1 MEAVIALPAVI
12 SVSPSTATLQ
22 TLNEICPEAAKTV
35 VPSVRSSRVV
45 RQPDR
50 NALLL
55 VFIVFLILSI
65 FLERRS
71 PPRSLL
77 P

>member
-22 TLNEICPEAAKTV
+22 TLNEICPEAARTE
-35 VPSVRSSRVV
+35 VPSARTSRVV

-55 VFIVFLILSI
+55 VFIVFLILSV
-65 FLERRS
+65 LERKRS
-71 PPRSLL
+71 PRSLL
-77 P
+77 S